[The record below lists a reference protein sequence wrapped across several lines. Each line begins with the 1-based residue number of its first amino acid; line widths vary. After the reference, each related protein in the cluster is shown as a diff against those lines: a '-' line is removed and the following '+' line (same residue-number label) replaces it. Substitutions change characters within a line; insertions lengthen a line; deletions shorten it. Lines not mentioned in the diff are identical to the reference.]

1 MYLNKVQIYG
11 NITRDPELKSLNSG
25 SSVCSFSVATNRTWK
40 NKDGEKQEST
50 DYHNIVAF
58 GRTAENIA
66 QYLRKGSS
74 IYVEGRLQTR
84 SYEKDGQKR
93 YVTEVVADNVQFG
106 PKRASQ
112 ERRDDEEIDVGA
124 TAAPESGEGIDLND
138 IPF

>member
-1 MYLNKVQIYG
+1 MYVNKVILFG
-11 NITRDPELKSLNSG
+11 NITKDPQVKALPSG
-25 SSVCSFSVATNRTWK
+25 SSVCSFSIATNRTWK

-74 IYVEGRLQTR
+74 LYIEGRLQTR
-84 SYEKDGQKR
+84 SYEKDDQKR
-93 YVTEVVADNVQFG
+93 YVTEVVADHVQFG
-106 PKRASQ
+106 PKKASA
-112 ERRDDEEIDVGA
+112 ERRDDEEVDVGA
-124 TAAPESGEGIDLND
+124 APDSEALDPED